1 MAKKAK
7 DRVSDKADG
16 IVVLARNRRALHD
29 YAIEERIEAGISL
42 TGSEVKSLRDQRAS
56 IGEGFVTIRGGQ
68 AWLVNVQ
75 IQEYPYAHQQNHEP
89 MRERRL
95 LLHRREIAKLDSKAL
110 QRGYSIVPLSIY
122 LKKGRIKIEL
132 GVGRG
137 KRHYEKRET
146 LKETEAKRE
155 IDRAMSRRR

>member
-1 MAKKAK
+1 
-7 DRVSDKADG
+7 
-16 IVVLARNRRALHD
+16 
-29 YAIEERIEAGISL
+29 
-42 TGSEVKSLRDQRAS
+42 
-56 IGEGFVTIRGGQ
+56 
-68 AWLVNVQ
+68 
-75 IQEYPYAHQQNHEP
+75 